1 MDPKHR
7 SVLQRNRVTLVVDL
21 KPSELYDGLLEKG
34 IFTQDMIDEIK
45 VDFQHFYQ
53 DMTVRRA
60 LGHQYGTGVVKGP
73 GFWF

>member
-45 VDFQHFYQ
+45 VELQHLLKKRGLFLR
-53 DMTVRRA
+53 DEM
-60 LGHQYGTGVVKGP
+60 
-73 GFWF
+73 

>member
-7 SVLQRNRVTLVVDL
+7 SVLQRYRVALVTDL

-45 VDFQHFYQ
+45 VD
-53 DMTVRRA
+53 
-60 LGHQYGTGVVKGP
+60 
-73 GFWF
+73 